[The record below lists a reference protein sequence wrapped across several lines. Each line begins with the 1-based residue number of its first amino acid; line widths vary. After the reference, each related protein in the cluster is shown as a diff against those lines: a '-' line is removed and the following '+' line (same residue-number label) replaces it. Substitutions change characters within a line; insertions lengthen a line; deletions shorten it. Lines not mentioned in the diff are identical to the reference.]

1 MKPSLEADKV
11 YLVHMPECAGRIDEY
26 VGGDETRFR
35 ASRLVQDAVV
45 RNLQTL
51 AESSQ
56 RLTDAIKASEPDV
69 PWRAI
74 AGFRNILVHAYL
86 AVDVDAVWLVLDQEL
101 PRLRA
106 AGNWGLSPISLNF
119 SHRHTGVSLAGR
131 SSAGGE
137 EWTVA
142 PDERCRWRCVV
153 GSDVVVP
160 ACGRYARYAKAG
172 AL

>member
-1 MKPSLEADKV
+1 ML
-11 YLVHMPECAGRIDEY
+11 ECAGRIDEY

-74 AGFRNILVHAYL
+74 SGFRNILVHDYL
-86 AVDVDAVWLVLDQEL
+86 AIDVDAVWLVVDQEL
-101 PRLRA
+101 PRLHAALQRMATRLQVERAGETSAVGQARKSPPGVSA
-106 AGNWGLSPISLNF
+106 AGFGLRLG
-119 SHRHTGVSLAGR
+119 GVG
-131 SSAGGE
+131 
-137 EWTVA
+137 
-142 PDERCRWRCVV
+142 
-153 GSDVVVP
+153 
-160 ACGRYARYAKAG
+160 
-172 AL
+172 

>member
-1 MKPSLEADKV
+1 MKPSLEAGKV
-11 YLVHMPECAGRIDEY
+11 QLAHMLECAGRIDEY

-74 AGFRNILVHAYL
+74 SGFRNILVHDYL
-86 AVDVDAVWLVLDQEL
+86 AIDVDAVWLVVDQEL
-101 PRLRA
+101 PRLHA
-106 AGNWGLSPISLNF
+106 ALQRMATRLQ
-119 SHRHTGVSLAGR
+119 V
-131 SSAGGE
+131 
-137 EWTVA
+137 
-142 PDERCRWRCVV
+142 
-153 GSDVVVP
+153 
-160 ACGRYARYAKAG
+160 K
-172 AL
+172 

>member
-11 YLVHMPECAGRIDEY
+11 YLVHMLECAGRIDEY
-26 VGGDETRFR
+26 VGGDEARFR

-74 AGFRNILVHAYL
+74 SGFRNILVHDYL
-86 AVDVDAVWLVLDQEL
+86 AIDVDAVWLVVDQEL
-101 PRLRA
+101 PRLHA
-106 AGNWGLSPISLNF
+106 ALQRMATRLQ
-119 SHRHTGVSLAGR
+119 V
-131 SSAGGE
+131 E
-137 EWTVA
+137 
-142 PDERCRWRCVV
+142 
-153 GSDVVVP
+153 
-160 ACGRYARYAKAG
+160 
-172 AL
+172 